1 MGVDFTYGDGHALN
15 AFKTTD
21 KGIVYVDCTSVVK
34 GIVWIPELGEYL
46 PRDAHHRYPMIA
58 LQNWEN
64 GIK

>member
-1 MGVDFTYGDGHALN
+1 MGVDFTYVAGHALN

-46 PRDAHHRYPMIA
+46 PRDGSPPLPDDSTAK
-58 LQNWEN
+58 LGE
-64 GIK
+64 